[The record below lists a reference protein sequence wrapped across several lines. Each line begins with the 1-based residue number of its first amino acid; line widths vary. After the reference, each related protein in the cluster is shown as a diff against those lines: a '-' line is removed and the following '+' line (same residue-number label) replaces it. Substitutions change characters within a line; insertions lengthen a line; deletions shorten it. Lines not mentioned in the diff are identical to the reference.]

1 MKSKRMTL
9 TFAYLLV
16 SICSLPATANA
27 DGAVLE
33 ISPSQLTLYFHPAG
47 PATQSH
53 PLSISDVG
61 SDNMSWLASPGCG
74 WIQAIPHGGRMRPGT
89 TTTYLNVDVSGMGIG
104 SYNCEVT
111 VSSVEAANSPQTV
124 QVLAYIDRMLRVP
137 AQYATIQ
144 QAIDAAINGDTVVV
158 APGTHTGPG
167 NRDIDYLGKAI
178 TVRSIDPN
186 DPDIVDETVIDGA
199 NNYHG
204 FYFNNGEGTDSL
216 LEGLTISNC
225 RGSSGG
231 GIRCDN
237 SSPTIRKCVITNNHA
252 TLGGGIYCKD
262 SSSDIRDCTIT
273 DNRAIG
279 YWSGGF
285 GWGGGIYCENGSPTI
300 SNCVI
305 KNCSALSNLQ
315 YASGGGM
322 YFYKGSPTISNC
334 VIESCEVRNIVGS
347 GLYQPLEYSGGGG
360 MCFVGA
366 EPTIVDCNISSNT
379 VEGKYEESGGGI
391 LFYDCSG
398 EIAGCMITGNSAGG
412 GWPFFYLPH
421 KGGGIHCKN
430 DNTTITG
437 CTITA
442 NSAEGYGG
450 GVYGCVL
457 VNNCT
462 ISGNTAKYGGGLGS
476 CATVANC
483 LVSENT
489 AQGPDVGYIGDGGGG
504 LYDCGNITSC
514 VISGNK
520 ACYGAGLYDAK
531 RVFGSTIAGNL
542 AKNKGGG
549 IYFVCDYD
557 AGALLTSSIVRDNK
571 AAAGS
576 QISLGYYG
584 SNTTF
589 SANYCDIEGGLGQ
602 VMITS
607 GWVIDWGD
615 ENIDEEPLFV
625 AAGVWDTNG
634 TPDDI
639 TDDLWIDGDYHLTV
653 ESACINAGEPGSAD
667 GGDIDGQPRIMGCR
681 VDMGADEYEPVIGLG
696 KPAGGEV
703 WAAGS
708 SHYIQWCSYN
718 ITGAVDISYS
728 ANNGDDW
735 VTIEDDTANTGS
747 YLWQVPDK
755 IDSNQC
761 LVSVVPVA
769 ADANTA
775 VIPSDLFEINRYPQ
789 NLVPPPGRPNRNKQR
804 RSGLSENIGPEL
816 GCIKWKFETDGPVTA
831 SVALGHNN
839 RVYVPCEDGRLY
851 ALNNSGELA
860 WSYDANSPLINSPAV
875 GNWGGVYI
883 TPENGRVCALDN
895 NGGVL
900 WTYQVQGQVYSS
912 PVVSGDGNMY
922 ICTQQ
927 GTIYAIDCRGSE
939 LWQFKTADFGRLGSA
954 VFATPAIG
962 QDGTVYVPGLY
973 DPNLYALDASDGG
986 IKWACNLSR
995 QALVNPR
1002 WPEFGYTQ
1010 KFGWP
1015 FASPAIA
1022 DDGTIYQTLL
1032 YDPNLY
1038 AIEPNSGTIIWSA
1051 NMKPQCDYVDDYFNY
1066 YGRYPSCGA
1075 IAAECSDWFGFEPN
1089 EWCRH
1094 IERTSCW
1101 SAPAVG
1107 PDGTV
1112 YVSFDDPYL
1121 RAVEPNGD
1129 IKWVTRLG
1137 TVGGFTLTI
1146 GPNGLIYAAGDD
1158 GAMYVVN
1165 PAGEEISRFQTE
1177 QWLSY
1182 PVITVGKT
1190 IIVSDYNDTV
1200 WAIGGDDCK
1209 GQTSG
1214 LHRPQDL
1221 NGDRAVNFQDYLKF
1235 AADWAG
1241 AAVTGADGSMYP
1253 AGDINRDGQV
1263 DFADMALLAN
1273 RWLKQD

>member
-1 MKSKRMTL
+1 MKIKRMIL
-9 TFAYLLV
+9 TFMCLLV
-16 SICSLPATANA
+16 SICLLPATANA
-27 DGAVLE
+27 DGAVLDV
-33 ISPSQLTLYFHPAG
+33 SPLQLTLYFHPAG
-47 PATQSH
+47 PAAQSH
-53 PLSISDVG
+53 PLSISNVG

-74 WIQAIPHGGRMRPGT
+74 WIQAFPHGGRMRPGWT
-89 TTTYLNVDVSGMGIG
+89 VTTYLNVDVSGMDIG

-111 VSSVEAANSPQTV
+111 ISSVEATNSPQTV
-124 QVLAYIDRMLRVP
+124 QVLVYIDRMRRVP

-158 APGTHTGPG
+158 APGTYTGPG
-167 NRDIDYLGKAI
+167 NYNINFLGKAI
-178 TVRSIDPN
+178 TVRGIGPN
-186 DPDIVDETVIDGA
+186 DPEIVKATIIDGA
-199 NNYHG
+199 SSYPG
-204 FYFNNGEGTDSL
+204 FYFNNGEGADSV

-225 RGSSGG
+225 RGASGG
-231 GIRCDN
+231 GISCENSSPTIRKCVISDCRGASGGGISCEN
-237 SSPTIRKCVITNNHA
+237 SSPTIRKCVITNNNA
-252 TLGGGIYCKD
+252 TAGGGIYCKD
-262 SSSDIRDCTIT
+262 SNAEIRDCTIT
-273 DNRAIG
+273 DNIALG
-279 YWSGGF
+279 HWSDGV
-285 GWGGGIYCENGSPTI
+285 GWGGGIC
-300 SNCVI
+300 C
-305 KNCSALSNLQ
+305 
-315 YASGGGM
+315 
-322 YFYKGSPTISNC
+322 
-334 VIESCEVRNIVGS
+334 
-347 GLYQPLEYSGGGG
+347 
-360 MCFVGA
+360 VGA
-366 EPTIVDCNISSNT
+366 APTIVDCNISSNI
-379 VEGKYEESGGGI
+379 VEGEYGDSGGGI
-391 LFYDCSG
+391 YCSNSSAK
-398 EIAGCMITGNSAGG
+398 ISGCTITGNSATGG
-412 GWPFFYLPH
+412 GDWNKPH
-421 KGGGIHCKN
+421 NGGGIYCKD

-442 NSAEGYGG
+442 NSAEDYGG
-450 GVYGCVL
+450 GAYGCVL

-462 ISGNTAKYGGGLGS
+462 ISGNTARFGGGLGS

-489 AQGPDVGYIGDGGGG
+489 AQVPEPIGGYSGAGGGLAFCSNVVGCTVTANKAYYSGGG

-520 ACYGAGLYDAK
+520 APNGAGLYDAQ
-531 RVFGSTIAGNL
+531 RVFASTITGNL

-549 IYFVCDYD
+549 IYFVND

-576 QISLGYYG
+576 QITLDSYG

-602 VMITS
+602 VVIGS
-607 GWVIDWGD
+607 GWTIDWGGG
-615 ENIDEEPLFV
+615 NIDTDPMF
-625 AAGVWDTNG
+625 AASGVWNTNG
-634 TPDDI
+634 TPGDI
-639 TDDLWIDGDYHLTV
+639 TDDVWINGDYHLTV

-681 VDMGADEYEPVIGLG
+681 VDIGADEYEPVIGIG
-696 KPAGGEV
+696 KPVGGEV
-703 WAAGS
+703 WATGS
-708 SHYIQWCSYN
+708 SHYIQWCSFN
-718 ITGAVDISYS
+718 INGPVDISYS

-735 VTIEDDTANTGS
+735 VTIEDDTADTGS
-747 YLWQVPDK
+747 CLWQVPDK

-761 LVSVVPVA
+761 LVSAIPVA

-775 VIPSDLFEINRYPQ
+775 VIPSNLFEINRYPQ
-789 NLVPPPGRPNRNKQR
+789 NLVPPPGRPQRDRQR

-831 SVALGHNN
+831 SAALGDNN
-839 RVYVPCEDGRLY
+839 RVYVPCEDGQLY
-851 ALNNSGELA
+851 VLNNSGELI
-860 WSYDANSPLINSPAV
+860 WSYDADSPLINSPAV

-883 TPENGRVCALDN
+883 TPENGRLCALDN

-900 WTYQVQGQVYSS
+900 WTYQADGTVYSS
-912 PVVSGDGNMY
+912 PVVSGDGNVY

-927 GTIYAIDCRGSE
+927 GTVYALDCRGSE
-939 LWQFKTADFGRLGSA
+939 LWQFETADFGRLGSA

-962 QDGTVYVPGLY
+962 RDGTVYVPGLY

-986 IKWACNLSR
+986 IKWACSFSR
-995 QALVNPR
+995 QALVNPGR
-1002 WPEFGYTQ
+1002 PEFGYTQ

-1015 FASPAIA
+1015 FASPAIG

-1032 YDPNLY
+1032 FDPNLY

-1051 NMKPQCDYVDDYFNY
+1051 NMKPQCAYVDDYFNY

-1075 IAAECSDWFGFEPN
+1075 IAAECNDWFGIEPN

-1101 SAPAVG
+1101 SQPAVG

-1112 YVSFDDPYL
+1112 YVSLDDPYL
-1121 RAVEPNGD
+1121 RAVEPNGS

-1137 TVGGFTLTI
+1137 TVGGFTLTV
-1146 GPNGLIYAAGDD
+1146 GVNGLIYAAGDD

-1165 PAGEEISRFQTE
+1165 PAGEEISRFATE

-1182 PVITVGKT
+1182 PVITAGNT

-1200 WAIGGDDCK
+1200 WAIGGDGCE
-1209 GQTSG
+1209 GAASG

-1221 NGDRAVNFQDYLKF
+1221 NADRAVNFQDYLKF
-1235 AADWAG
+1235 AAGWAG
-1241 AAVTGADGSMYP
+1241 SAVTDADGSMYSP
-1253 AGDINRDGQV
+1253 GDINRDGQV

>member
-1 MKSKRMTL
+1 MKSKSMVL
-9 TFAYLLV
+9 TFTYLLL
-16 SICSLPATANA
+16 SICWLPATANA

-33 ISPSQLTLYFHPAG
+33 ISPSQLTLYFYPAG

-53 PLSISDVG
+53 PLSISNVG
-61 SDNMSWLASPGCG
+61 SDGMSWLASPGCG
-74 WIQAIPHGGRMRPGT
+74 WIQAVPHGGRMRPGMT
-89 TTTYLNVDVSGMGIG
+89 ATTYLNVDVSGMGIG

-111 VSSVEAANSPQTV
+111 ISSVEAANSPQTV
-124 QVLAYIDRMLRVP
+124 QVLVYIDRMLRVP
-137 AQYATIQ
+137 AQYASIQ
-144 QAIDAAINGDTVVV
+144 QAINAAINGDTVVV
-158 APGTHTGPG
+158 APGTYTGPG
-167 NRDIDYLGKAI
+167 NYNIDFLGKAI

-186 DPDIVDETVIDGA
+186 DPDIVEATIIDGGSSRP
-199 NNYHG
+199 G
-204 FYFNNGEGTDSL
+204 FYFNNGEGADSV

-225 RGSSGG
+225 RSYSGG
-231 GIRCDN
+231 GIRCEN
-237 SSPTIRKCVITNNHA
+237 SSPTIRKCVITNNGA
-252 TLGGGIYCKD
+252 TLGGGIYCED
-262 SSSDIRDCTIT
+262 SNADIRDCTIT
-273 DNRAIG
+273 DNSALGR
-279 YWSGGF
+279 WPGGV
-285 GWGGGIYCENGSPTI
+285 GRGGGIYCEN
-300 SNCVI
+300 
-305 KNCSALSNLQ
+305 
-315 YASGGGM
+315 
-322 YFYKGSPTISNC
+322 GSPTISNC
-334 VIESCEVRNIVGS
+334 VIESCEVRNIVGY
-347 GLYQPLEYSGGGG
+347 GLYQPPEYSGGGG

-379 VEGKYEESGGGI
+379 VEGECGESGGGI

-398 EIAGCMITGNSAGG
+398 EITGCMITGNSAGG
-412 GWPFFYLPH
+412 GGSFYLPH
-421 KGGGIHCKN
+421 KGGGIYCKD

-437 CTITA
+437 SMITA
-442 NSAEGYGG
+442 NSAEDYGG

-462 ISGNTAKYGGGLGS
+462 ISGNTAEYGGGLGS

-489 AQGPDVGYIGDGGGG
+489 AQGHYPVGGYSGDGGGLAFCSNVVGCTVTANKAYRSGGG
-504 LYDCGNITSC
+504 LYRCGNIKSC
-514 VISGNK
+514 AVSGNK
-520 ACYGAGLYDAK
+520 AGQGAAIYHAK
-531 RVFGSTIAGNL
+531 SVFGSTIVGNL

-549 IYFVCDYD
+549 IYFVSDYD
-557 AGALLTSSIVRDNK
+557 ALLTSSIVRDNK

-576 QISLGYYG
+576 QISLDSYG
-584 SNTTF
+584 NNTTF

-602 VMITS
+602 VMIGS

-639 TDDLWIDGDYHLTV
+639 TDDVWIDGDYHLTV
-653 ESACINAGEPGSAD
+653 ESACINTGEPGSAHA
-667 GGDIDGQPRIMGCR
+667 GDIDGQPRIMGCR
-681 VDMGADEYEPVIGLG
+681 VDMGADEYELVIGLG
-696 KPAGGEV
+696 KPAGGEI
-703 WAAGS
+703 WAGGS

-718 ITGAVDISYS
+718 ITGTVDISYS
-728 ANNGDDW
+728 TNNGDDW
-735 VTIEDDTANTGS
+735 VTIKDDTANTGS

-789 NLVPPPGRPNRNKQR
+789 NLVPPPGRPQRDRQR

-851 ALNNSGELA
+851 VLNNSGELI
-860 WSYDANSPLINSPAV
+860 WSYDADSPLINSPAL

-883 TPENGRVCALDN
+883 APENGRLCALDN

-912 PVVSGDGNMY
+912 PVVSSDGNVY

-927 GTIYAIDCRGSE
+927 GTVYALDYRGSE

-962 QDGTVYVPGLY
+962 QDGTVYIAGLY
-973 DPNLYALDASDGG
+973 DPNLYALDANDGG
-986 IKWACNLSR
+986 IKWACSFSR

-1010 KFGWP
+1010 KSGWP
-1015 FASPAIA
+1015 FASPAI
-1022 DDGTIYQTLL
+1022 DQDGTIYQTLL
-1032 YDPNLY
+1032 FDPNLY
-1038 AIEPNSGTIIWSA
+1038 AIEPNSGTIIRST
-1051 NMKPQCDYVDDYFNY
+1051 NMKPQCAYVDDYLNY
-1066 YGRYPSCGA
+1066 YGSYPSCGA

-1101 SAPAVG
+1101 SQPAIG
-1107 PDGTV
+1107 PDGTI

-1137 TVGGFTLTI
+1137 TVGGFTLTV
-1146 GPNGLIYAAGDD
+1146 GVNGLIYAAGDD
-1158 GAMYVVN
+1158 GTMYVVN
-1165 PAGEEISRFQTE
+1165 PAGEEISRFQTDE
-1177 QWLSY
+1177 WLSH
-1182 PVITVGKT
+1182 PVITAGNT
-1190 IIVSDYNDTV
+1190 IIVSDYNDTL
-1200 WAIGGDDCK
+1200 WAIGGDDCE
-1209 GQTSG
+1209 GRTSS

-1235 AADWAG
+1235 AADWAVS
-1241 AAVTGADGSMYP
+1241 AVPGADGSMYS